1 MDPYA
6 ELCRLRSTLE
16 AFAAVRLAGHPRRE
30 GVFQR
35 LQVCLAALE
44 KCAKRGDYAA
54 FHREDIALHRT
65 MVESCEVPTLLESWE
80 ASVRSLD
87 EDLLQVRKTY
97 WPSLMALYREHV
109 YLIRAWGAGDPV
121 VVEQATH
128 LHLEVGWYRKA
139 VSEGRRPVAGSEVD
153 RVASFLSIH
162 HASEIDISE
171 VAQNVAFLSPSQLT
185 RRFHAQFGMAPYA
198 WLRQVRLDR
207 ARQLLRTSHDKVGE
221 IGRQV
226 GYRNVS
232 HFVRDFR
239 EHFAVTPHRWRS
251 ENRHAEPD

>member
-1 MDPYA
+1 M
-6 ELCRLRSTLE
+6 S
-16 AFAAVRLAGHPRRE
+16 
-30 GVFQR
+30 
-35 LQVCLAALE
+35 
-44 KCAKRGDYAA
+44 
-54 FHREDIALHRT
+54 
-65 MVESCEVPTLLESWE
+65 
-80 ASVRSLD
+80 
-87 EDLLQVRKTY
+87 
-97 WPSLMALYREHV
+97 
-109 YLIRAWGAGDPV
+109 
-121 VVEQATH
+121 
-128 LHLEVGWYRKA
+128 
-139 VSEGRRPVAGSEVD
+139 
-153 RVASFLSIH
+153 
-162 HASEIDISE
+162 ASEIDISE

>member
-16 AFAAVRLAGHPRRE
+16 AFAAIRLVRHPRRKE
-30 GVFQR
+30 IFQR
-35 LQVCLAALE
+35 LLFAWQPWNNAQNAATTRHFIARTSLCTGRWCNPARYRPCWRAGRRVCAVSMRNCSTSE
-44 KCAKRGDYAA
+44 R
-54 FHREDIALHRT
+54 RT
-65 MVESCEVPTLLESWE
+65 GQ
-80 ASVRSLD
+80 AS
-87 EDLLQVRKTY
+87 
-97 WPSLMALYREHV
+97 WPSIASISISSGPGLR
-109 YLIRAWGAGDPV
+109 DPV

-207 ARQLLRTSHDKVGE
+207 AKTS
-221 IGRQV
+221 
-226 GYRNVS
+226 
-232 HFVRDFR
+232 
-239 EHFAVTPHRWRS
+239 FAVQP
-251 ENRHAEPD
+251 